1 MLLLSRTESLLSQ
14 LILPQC
20 WLLLW
25 NPAGPS
31 KSVSF
36 NSLIETFQRMIG
48 SAKTQDLLDVGSFL
62 KYYDIHGKP
71 IFLDVQLTALND
83 THI

>member
-1 MLLLSRTESLLSQ
+1 MLLLSRTEGLLSQ

-31 KSVSF
+31 KSVPT
-36 NSLIETFQRMIG
+36 NSLIATFQRMIG

-62 KYYDIHGKP
+62 DIHGKP
-71 IFLDVQLTALND
+71 IFLDVQLTALNEK
-83 THI
+83 HI